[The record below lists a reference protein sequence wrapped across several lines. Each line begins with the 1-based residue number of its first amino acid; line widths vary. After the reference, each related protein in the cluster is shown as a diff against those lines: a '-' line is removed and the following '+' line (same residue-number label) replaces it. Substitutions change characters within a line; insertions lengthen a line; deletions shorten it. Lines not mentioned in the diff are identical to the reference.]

1 MAPVKLL
8 FLSSLAAAL
17 GLAALIA
24 SPLVFATEL
33 NVLDLAVSNGAT
45 TQSAPNM
52 TVSSS
57 TTGTISSTIT
67 MTGSNKIAT
76 AISNFF
82 SGTISVTQV
91 ISLHH
96 SGWGYGE
103 IFKLYLLAQ
112 LSGKTP
118 AEIQAMRDGEDHK
131 MGWGVITKA
140 LGLSPGNKGNN
151 LGAAVSGRGISAT
164 VTTTTTVPS
173 GGHGQ
178 SKGNPH
184 NNSPSNGKNK

>member
-33 NVLDLAVSNGAT
+33 NVLDLAFSNGAT

-82 SGTISVTQV
+82 SGTISATQV
-91 ISLHH
+91 ISLHN

-112 LSGKTP
+112 LSGKTSD
-118 AEIQAMRDGEDHK
+118 EIQAMREDK

-140 LGLSPGNKGNN
+140 LGLPPGNKGSN

-173 GGHGQ
+173 GGNGK